1 MKPPPED
8 PRSGKDEPPPSKS
21 TRTEEALR
29 TIEEYA
35 NDLKEIIKRVGKRV
49 FH

>member
-8 PRSGKDEPPPSKS
+8 PRPDKDESPSKS

-29 TIEEYA
+29 IIEAYA

>member
-8 PRSGKDEPPPSKS
+8 QRPGKDESPSKS